1 MTTTTAFSHPSE
13 RKRGRLRDTER
24 ERESREREENPF
36 AERSLRDVYGNDF
49 PAPRPVH
56 SADGRSVSRSGG
68 SPLDR
73 QWPFVRLPSSFLPS
87 FLLPANRATVSLRPS
102 VRPTVRNSA
111 VHPRHSVRRPLES
124 EYTSSS
130 AVVVVVVVKQAE
142 RCAEEG
148 DMRGDDRTNAGGRG
162 RTAAVAAG
170 AGGRTRTDRSR
181 RYDILWMKVDQ
192 PSLSLPFLLFS
203 GSGPNFV
210 PLLARQAAGFLPSGL
225 TANTDLPTFRPVRQ
239 SRVDPSGYC
248 VQ

>member
-1 MTTTTAFSHPSE
+1 
-13 RKRGRLRDTER
+13 
-24 ERESREREENPF
+24 
-36 AERSLRDVYGNDF
+36 
-49 PAPRPVH
+49 
-56 SADGRSVSRSGG
+56 
-68 SPLDR
+68 
-73 QWPFVRLPSSFLPS
+73 
-87 FLLPANRATVSLRPS
+87 
-102 VRPTVRNSA
+102 
-111 VHPRHSVRRPLES
+111 
-124 EYTSSS
+124 
-130 AVVVVVVVKQAE
+130 
-142 RCAEEG
+142 
-148 DMRGDDRTNAGGRG
+148 MRGDDRTNAGGRG